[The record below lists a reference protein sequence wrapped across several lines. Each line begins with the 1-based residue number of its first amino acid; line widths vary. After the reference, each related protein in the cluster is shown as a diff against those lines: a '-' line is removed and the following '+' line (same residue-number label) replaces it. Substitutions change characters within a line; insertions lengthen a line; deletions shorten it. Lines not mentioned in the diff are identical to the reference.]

1 MISGIFRKKETNFL
15 GVAPNPSILTKSQ
28 YLSSKKEKK
37 EGFSKIPRP
46 LDRRSTS
53 VATRQSLSELSF
65 ALAAPS
71 VVPLK
76 GLHLS
81 LCSLSSGEGKIENFE
96 KPSFSKIW

>member
-1 MISGIFRKKETNFL
+1 L

-37 EGFSKIPRP
+37 EGFFENPPSP
-46 LDRRSTS
+46 L
-53 VATRQSLSELSF
+53 
-65 ALAAPS
+65 
-71 VVPLK
+71 PLK